1 MLKARV
7 KATGEIIEVED
18 LGNEAFGRTDGPVEV
33 IMKGMLDFNVS
44 TPEKAV
50 IEGWIAR
57 DRLNNGLFL
66 HDEKPYRAFSGYQ
79 TDGKFDEWR
88 SETCPPYPINS
99 EAFSS
104 ITWQTEPKRV
114 RIEITLIDDTVKAE
128 QQ

>member
-1 MLKARV
+1 MKARV
-7 KATGEIIEVED
+7 KATGRIIEVEKAMI
-18 LGNEAFGRTDGPVEV
+18 GYAECASANIDGFPAQNFYAEDE
-33 IMKGMLDFNVS
+33 LDFNIS

-104 ITWQTEPKRV
+104 ITWESEPRKA
-114 RIEITLIDDTVKAE
+114 RIEITLIDEKE
-128 QQ
+128 